1 MVKQIDFSTLMASSV
16 HDMKNIIAAI
26 SQAYESL
33 LAQMPKELQHSSQA
47 RLIEQE
53 ALRLDAMLMQ

>member
-16 HDMKNIIAAI
+16 HDMKNIIAAV

-33 LAQMPKELQHSSQA
+33 VAQLPPELQQSAEGAS
-47 RLIEQE
+47 
-53 ALRLDAMLMQ
+53 D